1 MLRSELKIGS
11 RTSAL
16 ALKQVAEVTDALSRI
31 EPNLR
36 TTVIGI
42 NTFGDKDKTTPIS
55 AIEGTDFFTREIDMA
70 LLNGEV
76 DLAVHSAKDLSETI
90 PRGLIVAAITKSV
103 DPYDALVAK
112 EKVSLNQLPKG
123 AKIGTSSRRR
133 HEQLR
138 AFRHDFQL
146 VNIRGTIEE
155 RLAQL
160 ATTDLAAI
168 VIAACALVRLGWED
182 RITERLPL
190 DILTPHPLQGS
201 LAIVTRE
208 KDMELRKYLQV
219 LNGQ

>member
-1 MLRSELKIGS
+1 M
-11 RTSAL
+11 
-16 ALKQVAEVTDALSRI
+16 ALKQVAEVTNDLQRI
-31 EPNLR
+31 KPDLR
-36 TTVIGI
+36 TRVIGFD
-42 NTFGDKDKTTPIS
+42 TLGDKDKTTPIS

-76 DLAVHSAKDLSETI
+76 DLAVHSAKDLPETI
-90 PRGLIVAAITKSV
+90 QRGLVVAAITKSV
-103 DPYDALVAK
+103 DSYDALVAK
-112 EKVSLNQLPKG
+112 EKVSLTQLPKG

-138 AFRHDFQL
+138 VFRHDFQL

-168 VIAACALVRLGWED
+168 VIAAGALVRLGWED
-182 RITERLPL
+182 IITERLPL
-190 DILTPHPLQGS
+190 NILKPHPLQGS
-201 LAIVTRE
+201 LAVIARK
-208 KDMELRKYLQV
+208 KDKELISLLQV